1 MRSRRFLLLAALPLA
16 ALPLAMSAC
25 GESKPELPDEVKPT
39 PAAKVVSKAGSG
51 VVAKAATPEDKRGDV
66 TPMAERVATIGLL
79 NKRNNLV
86 RDLTLKPGE
95 SRRVDNVIVK
105 LSACERTAPWENPPE
120 TGAFVQVFVEQR
132 ATVREQ
138 LKWYKVFS
146 GWLFR
151 NQPALSI
158 VEHPVYDVWVKDC
171 AMKFA
176 GEEPKPAAAASTSRA
191 AKPAGKPAPAASA
204 TPSPAPSAAPAPAA
218 PPPAPAA

>member
-1 MRSRRFLLLAALPLA
+1 MVARRYLVLAMLPLA
-16 ALPLAMSAC
+16 LAAC
-25 GESKPELPDEVKPT
+25 GESKPELPDEVRPT
-39 PAAKVVSKAGSG
+39 PAAKAAPK
-51 VVAKAATPEDKRGDV
+51 VVANAATPEEERGKV

-158 VEHPVYDVWVKDC
+158 VEHPIYDVWVKDC
-171 AMKFA
+171 GMKFP
-176 GEEPKPAAAASTSRA
+176 GEEPKPAAAASTSKA
-191 AKPAGKPAPAASA
+191 AKPAGNPTPAANA
-204 TPSPAPSAAPAPAA
+204 TPSPAPSAAPTPAA
-218 PPPAPAA
+218 PPAAPVA

>member
-1 MRSRRFLLLAALPLA
+1 MLARRYLLAVLPLA
-16 ALPLAMSAC
+16 LAAC
-25 GESKPELPDEVKPT
+25 GESKPELPAEVRQT
-39 PAAKVVSKAGSG
+39 PAAKAAPK
-51 VVAKAATPEDKRGDV
+51 VVANDATPEEERGKV

-79 NKRNNLV
+79 NKRNNLT

-105 LSACERTAPWENPPE
+105 LAACERTAPWENPPE

-171 AMKFA
+171 AMKFP
-176 GEEPKPAAAASTSRA
+176 GEEAKPASAASPSSA
-191 AKPAGKPAPAASA
+191 AKPAGKAAPAATPSPSPSPTA
-204 TPSPAPSAAPAPAA
+204 TPSPAA
-218 PPPAPAA
+218 PPPVATTPA

>member
-1 MRSRRFLLLAALPLA
+1 MRSCRYHLLALLPLA
-16 ALPLAMSAC
+16 LAAC
-25 GESKPELPDEVKPT
+25 GERKPELPDEVKPT
-39 PAAKVVSKAGSG
+39 PAAKTVVKIA
-51 VVAKAATPEDKRGDV
+51 AANAATPDAERGPDKKRLEV

-79 NKRNNLV
+79 NKRNNLT
-86 RDLTLKPGE
+86 RDLKLKPGE

-138 LKWYKVFS
+138 LRWYKVFS

-171 AMKFA
+171 AMKFP
-176 GEEPKPAAAASTSRA
+176 GEEAKPAAAASPASA
-191 AKPAGKPAPAASA
+191 AKPAGSAAPAA
-204 TPSPAPSAAPAPAA
+204 TPSPAPTPSAAPSPAA
-218 PPPAPAA
+218 PPAPTDA

>member
-1 MRSRRFLLLAALPLA
+1 MRSRRYLLLALLPLA
-16 ALPLAMSAC
+16 LSAC
-25 GESKPELPDEVKPT
+25 GDSKPELPDEVKPT

-51 VVAKAATPEDKRGDV
+51 VVAKAATPEDKRGEV

-171 AMKFA
+171 AMTFA

-218 PPPAPAA
+218 PPPAPVA

>member
-1 MRSRRFLLLAALPLA
+1 MRSRRYLLLALLPLA
-16 ALPLAMSAC
+16 LSAC
-25 GESKPELPDEVKPT
+25 GESKPELPDEVKPS
-39 PAAKVVSKAGSG
+39 PAAKAVVKAIVANSAIPGEGSG
-51 VVAKAATPEDKRGDV
+51 PDKKRLEV
-66 TPMAERVATIGLL
+66 TPMADRVATIGLL
-79 NKRNNLV
+79 NKRNNLT

-105 LSACERTAPWENPPE
+105 LSSCERTAPWENPPE

-138 LKWYKVFS
+138 LRWYKVFS

-171 AMKFA
+171 AMKFP
-176 GEEPKPAAAASTSRA
+176 GEEAKPAAAAPSSSA
-191 AKPAGKPAPAASA
+191 AKPAGRPSPAASA
-204 TPSPAPSAAPAPAA
+204 TPTPAPTAAPSPAA
-218 PPPAPAA
+218 PPPPPAPSA